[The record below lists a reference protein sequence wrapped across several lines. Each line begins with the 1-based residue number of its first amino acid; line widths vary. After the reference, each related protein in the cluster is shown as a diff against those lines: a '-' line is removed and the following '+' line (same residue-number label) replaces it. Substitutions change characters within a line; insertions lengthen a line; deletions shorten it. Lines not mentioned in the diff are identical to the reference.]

1 MVQRKRHIAKAISW
15 RVIGTMDTML
25 IAGILTGNWM
35 VGVSVGGI
43 EVITKTMLYYF
54 HERVWYRHIS
64 FGLDIG
70 KDEE

>member
-64 FGLDIG
+64 FGLDTG